1 MDSGS
6 IIPVDESY
14 FAQLR
19 EESSDKTI
27 AELTQQVETLQWQLG
42 EQREANWKYIQALSE
57 ILTILPSLR
66 ELPSVKAL
74 DRITK
79 YYPGDNQGE

>member
-1 MDSGS
+1 MG
-6 IIPVDESY
+6 EY
-14 FAQLR
+14 LC

-57 ILTILPSLR
+57 ILTILPSLK
-66 ELPSVKAL
+66 ELESVKAL
-74 DRITK
+74 GVIK
-79 YYPGDNQGE
+79 

>member
-14 FAQLR
+14 FTRLR

-66 ELPSVKAL
+66 ELESVKAL
-74 DRITK
+74 DATK
-79 YYPGDNQGE
+79 

>member
-14 FAQLR
+14 FTQLR
-19 EESSDKTI
+19 EEASNRTI

-57 ILTILPSLR
+57 ILTILPSLK
-66 ELPSVKAL
+66 ELESVKAL
-74 DRITK
+74 EVIK
-79 YYPGDNQGE
+79 